1 MIIGYTR
8 PYSEDENL
16 DKQLQA
22 LQPFNCDKI
31 YHEKTN
37 SIKKRVEF
45 DEMVASL
52 QPGDTVVVYKFYCI
66 ADSTRHLIEL
76 IEYLSDNHVHFVSI
90 LDDVDTSTKQGKTF
104 FSTIKRIGEF
114 QHDVISERTK
124 AGLQEAKSKG
134 KSGGRPKKPDYNVHR
149 ALDMYWSKNYTIA
162 QITEATGISKTTLY
176 RYLDN

>member
-8 PYSEDENL
+8 PYSDDENL

-22 LQPFNCDKI
+22 LHPYKCEKI
-31 YHEKTN
+31 YQEKTN
-37 SIKKRVEF
+37 SLKKRVKF
-45 DEMVASL
+45 DEMLTSL
-52 QPGDTVVVYKFYCI
+52 QEGDTVVVYKFYCI

-76 IEYLSDNHVHFVSI
+76 IEYLSENHIHFVSI
-90 LDDVDTSTKQGKTF
+90 LDDVDTSTLEGKTF
-104 FSTIKRIGEF
+104 FDTIKRIGQF

-124 AGLQEAKSKG
+124 AGLEEAKLKG

-149 ALDMYWSKNYTIA
+149 ALDMYWSKKYTIA

>member
-1 MIIGYTR
+1 VIIGYIR

-22 LQPFNCDKI
+22 LRAYNCEKI
-31 YHEKTN
+31 YQEKTN
-37 SIKKRVEF
+37 SLKKRVEF

-52 QPGDTVVVYKFYCI
+52 QEGDTVVVYKFYCI

-76 IEYLSDNHVHFVSI
+76 IEYLSENHIHFVSI
-90 LDDVDTSTKQGKTF
+90 LDHVDTSTLEGKTF
-104 FSTIKRIGEF
+104 FNTIKRIGQF

-124 AGLQEAKSKG
+124 AGLEEAKLKG

-149 ALDMYWSKNYTIA
+149 ALEMYWSKKYTIA

>member
-1 MIIGYTR
+1 VIIGYTR

-22 LQPFNCDKI
+22 LQPYNCEKI
-31 YHEKTN
+31 YQEKTN
-37 SIKKRVEF
+37 SLKKRVEF
-45 DEMVASL
+45 DEMLTSL
-52 QPGDTVVVYKFYCI
+52 QEGDIVVVYKFYCI

-76 IEYLSDNHVHFVSI
+76 IEYLSENHIHFVSI
-90 LDDVDTSTKQGKTF
+90 LDDVDTSTLEGKTF
-104 FSTIKRIGEF
+104 FNTIKRIGQF

-124 AGLQEAKSKG
+124 AGLEEAKLKG

-149 ALDMYWSKNYTIA
+149 ALDMYWSKKYTIA